1 MKKLAFILFLNLWII
16 IIIISILW
24 NFFSIEENVFRL
36 AENKCSSFFEEI
48 ETTRLW
54 NALHGGVY
62 VTITK
67 ETQPNKYLKIK
78 NRDIITIDSIKLT
91 KINPAFMTRQIA
103 KLAKKHND
111 IQYHITSL
119 KPIRP
124 ENKADLWETKVL
136 KSFKKKTDKILEIS
150 KYKGLE
156 AYRYMKPLMIKKSCL
171 KCHGEQGYK
180 IGDVRGGISVT
191 MPVNFY
197 KKTEKK
203 QKTKI
208 FIFHFFTMII
218 GVIGIFFFKK
228 LSNKYI
234 LILQKKNEEMKIVNE
249 NLNISNEELRTQ
261 QEEIL
266 KQKNKILF
274 QKEQI
279 SKSIYYAK
287 NIQKAIMPYRNEM
300 NKNFKIFIL
309 YRPKDIVSGD
319 FYFFTEIKQKNKN
332 SYFFYSVIDCS
343 GHGVPGAFM
352 SMIANTL
359 LKEIIINNKIYE
371 PNEIFNIMN
380 KEVGNILRQKISGN
394 KDGMDIV
401 MCRMEKV
408 FSENNQN
415 YKVNIAFA
423 GAKRPLFIYNE
434 NSKKLNIIKGDRYSI
449 GGRFT
454 KKIEFKT
461 KNIILNKNDKIFL
474 TSDGLIDQ
482 KGEITKKR
490 FGRLRFI
497 ETIIKT
503 NNENIEKQGEE
514 IEKIFDNFKKNENQ
528 RDDICL
534 IIVHL

>member
-1 MKKLAFILFLNLWII
+1 MKKIALIFLLIFWII

-24 NFFSIEENVFRL
+24 NFFSIEENIFKL
-36 AENKCSSFFEEI
+36 AEKKGSSFFEEI

-62 VTITK
+62 VPITK

-103 KLAKKHND
+103 ELAKKHND

-119 KPIRP
+119 NPIRP
-124 ENKADLWETKVL
+124 ENKADLWETKIL
-136 KSFKKKTDKILEIS
+136 KSFKKKSDKILEIS

-156 AYRYMKPLMIKKSCL
+156 VYRYMKPLMIKKTCL

-191 MPVNFY
+191 MPADFY
-197 KKTEKK
+197 KKTERK

-208 FIFHFFTMII
+208 LVFHFFIMLI
-218 GVIGIFFFKK
+218 GIIGIFFLKK
-228 LSNKYI
+228 ISNKYI
-234 LILQKKNEEMKIVNE
+234 FILQKKNEEYKIVNE
-249 NLNISNEELRTQ
+249 NLNISNEKLRSQ

-266 KQKNKILF
+266 RQKNKILF

-279 SKSIYYAK
+279 SKSIDYAE
-287 NIQKAIMPYRNEM
+287 NIQKAIMPSKKEM
-300 NKNFKIFIL
+300 NKNFKTFIL

-319 FYFFTEIKQKNKN
+319 FYFFTEIKRKNKN
-332 SYFFYSVIDCS
+332 PYFFYSVIDCS

-359 LKEIIINNKIYE
+359 LKEIINNNKIYE
-371 PNEIFNIMN
+371 PNEIFNMMN
-380 KEVGNILRQKISGN
+380 EEIGTILRQKISGN
-394 KDGMDIV
+394 KDGMDII

-408 FSENNQN
+408 FSENKQN

-434 NSKKLNIIKGDRYSI
+434 SSKKLKIIKGDRCSL
-449 GGRFT
+449 GGRHT
-454 KKIEFKT
+454 KKIEFSI

-482 KGEITKKR
+482 KGQITKKR
-490 FGRLRFI
+490 FGRLKFA

-528 RDDICL
+528 RDDICML
-534 IIVHL
+534 IIHL